1 MLVELDDDVPCGP
14 AMRRLT
20 PLQRNFVRLYVDFPR
35 RAKWRLVKAA
45 GFQNSDGGHRVT
57 AHRLVRD
64 LKVLAAIAEE
74 TMRRAPLD
82 AALSRAILLEIASS
96 KKNPQRLKAAAALG
110 DRTGFAAEQ
119 KHVVEHRDES
129 AENKL
134 VRIAQLA
141 ALLGIDPAT
150 LLGGNVGPFPVKQIE
165 AVPER
170 SGE

>member
-74 TMRRAPLD
+74 TMRRAPLGG
-82 AALSRAILLEIASS
+82 ALARGSLPVVWGWE
-96 KKNPQRLKAAAALG
+96 KK
-110 DRTGFAAEQ
+110 
-119 KHVVEHRDES
+119 
-129 AENKL
+129 
-134 VRIAQLA
+134 
-141 ALLGIDPAT
+141 PA
-150 LLGGNVGPFPVKQIE
+150 
-165 AVPER
+165 R
-170 SGE
+170 